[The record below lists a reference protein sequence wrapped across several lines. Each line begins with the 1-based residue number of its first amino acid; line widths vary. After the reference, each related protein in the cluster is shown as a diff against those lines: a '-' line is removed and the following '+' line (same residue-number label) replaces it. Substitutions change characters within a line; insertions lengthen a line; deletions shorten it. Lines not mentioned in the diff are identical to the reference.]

1 MRGNVL
7 QRSGLGFLVALGTVV
22 AWVNAFSAQP
32 QAPDEMVIHS
42 QAWAERKYE
51 DTKLSHKK
59 HATDFQISCT
69 DCHHVYQNGQNV
81 WKEGDAAQ
89 KCEVC
94 HTVIKTGKALKDAP
108 PEEQKLSLYNA
119 FHNNCVN
126 CHKEKAK
133 GPAKCLECHPKKK
146 K

>member
-1 MRGNVL
+1 MAL
-7 QRSGLGFLVALGTVV
+7 QRFGLIFLVALCAVV
-22 AWVNAFSAQP
+22 VVWANAFPSQP
-32 QAPDEMVIHS
+32 QAPDEILIHS
-42 QAWAERKYE
+42 QGWTEKKHE

-59 HATDFQISCT
+59 HAAEFQIACT
-69 DCHHVYQNGQNV
+69 ECHHVYKDGNNV
-81 WKEGDAAQ
+81 WKEGNAAQ

-94 HTVIKTGKALKDAP
+94 HTFIKTGKALKDAT

-119 FHNNCVN
+119 FHSNCVN

-146 K
+146 KK